1 MTVAFF
7 ATYIAV
13 LGAEVVGDKLLYTI
27 GVLAGRYSRLSIV
40 AGTTA
45 AFMFKMGAAVAVGAA
60 ITRLPRSIV
69 LATTGASFL
78 WIAWNVW
85 RQHASETADPEA
97 RSALLLSFS
106 AVVFSE
112 WGDLGQLTAAAM
124 AARFVQPLV
133 VWIAAVLA
141 MMTKSVLAMTVG
153 ARLRQWARGR
163 MSDATLRYASV
174 GLLLVLGTLSVAEV
188 FSK

>member
-1 MTVAFF
+1 MALAFF

-60 ITRLPRSIV
+60 ITRLPRSVV

-85 RQHASETADPEA
+85 RQPEEESENPAE

-112 WGDLGQLTAAAM
+112 
-124 AARFVQPLV
+124 R
-133 VWIAAVLA
+133 
-141 MMTKSVLAMTVG
+141 
-153 ARLRQWARGR
+153 
-163 MSDATLRYASV
+163 
-174 GLLLVLGTLSVAEV
+174 
-188 FSK
+188 